1 MVKFLVIRHGYSKSN
16 EQGLFT
22 GRTDV
27 PLADTG
33 IIQARKTARLIA
45 DNYRVDAIYS
55 SPLLRALQTAEPLS
69 RELGLPVVICDDLC
83 EIDGGEWEQKPASSL
98 LSLYPEDYGLW
109 LSDIGLSR
117 CTGGESMR
125 DVQQRALKALTA
137 IASENDGKT
146 VAVVTHAGVIRAL
159 QCAWQHIPL
168 DRMKS
173 VPWVPN
179 ASLSVAEYENGA
191 FSALFMG
198 DDRHLSD
205 ISTNLPKN
213 I

>member
-83 EIDGGEWEQKPASSL
+83 EIVVDFPAPFAPKKAKSSPFL
-98 LSLYPEDYGLW
+98 TRKDKSE
-109 LSDIGLSR
+109 
-117 CTGGESMR
+117 T
-125 DVQQRALKALTA
+125 AL
-137 IASENDGKT
+137 
-146 VAVVTHAGVIRAL
+146 
-159 QCAWQHIPL
+159 
-168 DRMKS
+168 S
-173 VPWVPN
+173 VPKLLHNPLIFIISSIN
-179 ASLSVAEYENGA
+179 YPRCRA
-191 FSALFMG
+191 SAL
-198 DDRHLSD
+198 L
-205 ISTNLPKN
+205 
-213 I
+213 

>member
-1 MVKFLVIRHGYSKSN
+1 
-16 EQGLFT
+16 
-22 GRTDV
+22 
-27 PLADTG
+27 
-33 IIQARKTARLIA
+33 
-45 DNYRVDAIYS
+45 
-55 SPLLRALQTAEPLS
+55 
-69 RELGLPVVICDDLC
+69 
-83 EIDGGEWEQKPASSL
+83 
-98 LSLYPEDYGLW
+98 
-109 LSDIGLSR
+109 
-117 CTGGESMR
+117 MR

-168 DRMKS
+168 DRMKN